1 MERKGSFNSSTLSDF
16 MACMIKDRLDK
27 ETEKRLLAD
36 LKSAEQSYVWFHEN
50 KENLKKDFQDQLVAV
65 YECKV
70 VDNALIKTRKD
81 LVDFFERV
89 RKKYPENRVAY
100 NYVKDYNLLLS
111 TCA

>member
-1 MERKGSFNSSTLSDF
+1 MAACNIRDKLS
-16 MACMIKDRLDK
+16 K

-36 LKSAEQSYVWFHEN
+36 LNSARESYLWFFEN
-50 KENLKKDFQDQLVAV
+50 KENLKKDFENQLVAV

-70 VDNALIKTRKD
+70 VDNALISTQKD